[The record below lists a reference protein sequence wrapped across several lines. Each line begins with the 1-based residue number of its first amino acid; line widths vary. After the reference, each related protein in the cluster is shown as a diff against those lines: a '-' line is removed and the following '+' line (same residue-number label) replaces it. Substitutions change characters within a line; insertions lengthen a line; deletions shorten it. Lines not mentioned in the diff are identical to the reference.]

1 MKKTDNIGVEGVES
15 IRIGE
20 MLIGDLPI
28 AESAIAK
35 HQLPIAE
42 DTERQNKINN
52 ILAGYPKHSI
62 EYIDGRIR
70 ECETNID
77 RIGQM
82 KVQQSTMISEYTS
95 QISLCKFR
103 DDEIARIPN
112 DDPEKDQKIR
122 DLNKRFPPYNVTEMQ
137 KQIVQSSEAVDRADD
152 VIAQEYKSIAELREL
167 KGLCEQR
174 DLKLRH
180 LGAKIVGK

>member
-1 MKKTDNIGVEGVES
+1 MKKTDNIGVSGVES

-28 AESAIAK
+28 AEGAIAK
-35 HQLPIAE
+35 WQMPIAE
-42 DTERQNKINN
+42 DAARQNKINN
-52 ILAGYPKHSI
+52 ILGGYPTQAVAYLDS
-62 EYIDGRIR
+62 RIV
-70 ECETNID
+70 ECEQNI
-77 RIGQM
+77 RKIGEM
-82 KVQQSTMISEYTS
+82 KVQQSQLISEYTS
-95 QISLCKFR
+95 QITLCKFR
-103 DDEIARIPN
+103 DEEVARI
-112 DDPEKDQKIR
+112 DEADPEKETRIK
-122 DLNKRFPPYNVTEMQ
+122 DLFKRFPPYQVDAMQ
-137 KQIVQSSEAVDRADD
+137 LQIEQSTDAIDRADD